1 MLLILA
7 AAITSFIKFCTSGG
21 TAITELKYIGTHQ
34 GITTNA
40 YEGYLSVIFTI
51 GQMAAN
57 IITGLFLV
65 KKLNKII

>member
-1 MLLILA
+1 MILA

-21 TAITELKYIGTHQ
+21 TAITEFKYIGKHQ
-34 GITTNA
+34 GVVTNA

-65 KKLNKII
+65 KRMNK